1 MVSNSNSNSDHP
13 ASRIKSNERV
23 LKDIAKILYKLIAV
37 LAVLLALN
45 YTETAN
51 KFSKQQY
58 TIYFISSIIV
68 VVIFINRRWKNKN
81 KNDNLNG
88 NTLESEME
96 KLFKKLDTDGDGKIS
111 ISDLRSIT
119 GKLEIGDDV
128 DGIDGGSITLQEFI
142 ELSTTSYESEEEIEN
157 LKSTFSVYDIDGDGF
172 ITAKELNTLMRS
184 IGQECSLDECE
195 RIIGR
200 VDSDGDGRIDFEDF
214 RIMMMMGSRHNRV
227 EHQT

>member
-1 MVSNSNSNSDHP
+1 MVSNSNSDNP
-13 ASRIKSNERV
+13 ASRIKSNEGK
-23 LKDIAKILYKLIAV
+23 LKDMAKILYKMIAV

-45 YTETAN
+45 YTEAGN
-51 KFSKQQY
+51 MFSKQQY

-68 VVIFINRRWKNKN
+68 VVIFLNLLRRNKIGN
-81 KNDNLNG
+81 VNV
-88 NTLESEME
+88 NTLELEME

-119 GKLEIGDDV
+119 GKLDIGDDV

-142 ELSTTSYESEEEIEN
+142 ELSTTNYESEEEMEN
-157 LKSTFSVYDIDGDGF
+157 LKGTFSVYDIDGDGF

-214 RIMMMMGSRHNRV
+214 RIMMMGSRHNRV
-227 EHQT
+227 QHQT

>member
-1 MVSNSNSNSDHP
+1 MQFLFCFPSK
-13 ASRIKSNERV
+13 RIKSNDGV
-23 LKDIAKILYKLIAV
+23 LKDMTKILYKLIAV
-37 LAVLLALN
+37 LAVLLAFN
-45 YTETAN
+45 YTEAGN

-58 TIYFISSIIV
+58 TIYFISSVIV

-81 KNDNLNG
+81 DNVNG

-111 ISDLRSIT
+111 ILDLRSIT

-128 DGIDGGSITLQEFI
+128 DGGSITLQEFI
-142 ELSTTSYESEEEIEN
+142 ELSTTNYESEEEIEN
-157 LKSTFSVYDIDGDGF
+157 LKGTFSVYDIDGDGF

-195 RIIGR
+195 KIIGR
-200 VDSDGDGRIDFEDF
+200 VDSNDDGRIDFEDF
-214 RIMMMMGSRHNRV
+214 RIMMMGS
-227 EHQT
+227 QP

>member
-1 MVSNSNSNSDHP
+1 MF
-13 ASRIKSNERV
+13 
-23 LKDIAKILYKLIAV
+23 KDIAKILYKLITV
-37 LAVLLALN
+37 LAVLLAFN
-45 YTETAN
+45 YTEAGN

-58 TIYFISSIIV
+58 SIYFISSVIV

-81 KNDNLNG
+81 DNVNG

-96 KLFKKLDTDGDGKIS
+96 NLFKKLDTDGDGKIS

-119 GKLEIGDDV
+119 GKLNIGDDV
-128 DGIDGGSITLQEFI
+128 DGVDGGSITLQEFI
-142 ELSTTSYESEEEIEN
+142 ELSTTNYESEEEIEN

-184 IGQECSLDECE
+184 IDQECSLEECE
-195 RIIGR
+195 KIIGR

-214 RIMMMMGSRHNRV
+214 RIMMMGSHHNRV